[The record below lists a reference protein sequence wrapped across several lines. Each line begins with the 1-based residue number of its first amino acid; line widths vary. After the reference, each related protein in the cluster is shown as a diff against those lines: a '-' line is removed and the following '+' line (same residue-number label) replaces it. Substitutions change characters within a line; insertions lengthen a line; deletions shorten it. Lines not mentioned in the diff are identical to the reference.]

1 MRRRWMLLAIAA
13 VALGLVGLLGFGG
26 FMGPP
31 AIAQLPVPEKRS
43 FKLEPVGLLHAPQI
57 KAELA
62 ITDEQLE
69 KLSEAIHDALAT
81 VLDEKQMLRFH
92 QIELQRRGPPAIV
105 DKDIVAALKMTDEQE
120 KSIKKIL
127 EESTKEQREAFPNG
141 TGGTLGQR
149 MEKIERMKKE
159 ASDKM
164 MAVLNVEQKK
174 LWTTL
179 NGPAFHMQVP
189 FTGAAPKKK

>member
-13 VALGLVGLLGFGG
+13 VVLGLVGLLGFGNLV
-26 FMGPP
+26 GPP
-31 AIAQLPVPEKRS
+31 AIAQLPVPTTRS

-69 KLSEAIHDALAT
+69 KLPEAIHEALAK

-92 QIELQRRGPPAIV
+92 QIELQRRGNSAIV
-105 DKDIVAALKMTDEQE
+105 DKDIVLALKMTDEQE
-120 KSIKKIL
+120 KSLKEIL
-127 EESTKEQREAFPNG
+127 DESAKEQREAFPKG
-141 TGGTLGQR
+141 TGGTLAQR
-149 MEKIERMKKE
+149 MEKIEHMKKE
-159 ASDKM
+159 AADKM

-179 NGPAFHMQVP
+179 NGPSFVMQVP